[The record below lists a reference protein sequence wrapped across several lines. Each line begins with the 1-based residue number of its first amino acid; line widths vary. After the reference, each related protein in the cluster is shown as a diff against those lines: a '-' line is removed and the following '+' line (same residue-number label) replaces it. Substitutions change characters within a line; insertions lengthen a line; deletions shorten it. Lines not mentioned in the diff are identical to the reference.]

1 MQLLGLFLIL
11 LSVGAFAAPVS
22 GVIIMY
28 SDDLSEVI
36 VPEGLEEIVSEMTAE
51 DAIEL
56 PSYVSSSVDADAR
69 TAEVVFSFTNSFEFD
84 LTLNM
89 IAANIRCVDHDVLLG
104 HAELED
110 QVEIEQGET
119 EEIVV
124 IFIWS
129 ADAEEHFLEE
139 HADESVVDVKLV
151 EMEIDVSGIT
161 VKVPNEVFLALP
173 IADVM

>member
-11 LSVGAFAAPVS
+11 LSVGAFAAPAS
-22 GVIIMY
+22 GVIIMH

-36 VPEGLEEIVSEMTAE
+36 VPEGLEEIVADMTAE

-56 PSYVSSSVDADAR
+56 PSYVSSSVDADSR

>member
-1 MQLLGLFLIL
+1 MQPLGLFLIL

-36 VPEGLEEIVSEMTAE
+36 VPEGLEEIVSEITAE

-56 PSYVSSSVDADAR
+56 PSYVSSSVDPDTR
-69 TAEVVFSFTNSFEFD
+69 TAEVIFSFTNSFEFD

-89 IAANIRCVDHDVLLG
+89 IAANIRCVDHEVLLG

-110 QVEIEQGET
+110 QVEIESGQT

-124 IFIWS
+124 IFVWT
-129 ADAEEHFLEE
+129 ADAEEHFLED
-139 HADESVVDVKLV
+139 HAGETVVDVKLLD
-151 EMEIDVSGIT
+151 MEIDVSGIT
-161 VKVPNEVFLALP
+161 VEVPDEVLLALP
-173 IADVM
+173 IADPM

>member
-11 LSVGAFAAPVS
+11 LSVGAFAGPVS
-22 GVIIMY
+22 GVILMH

-36 VPEGLEEIVSEMTAE
+36 VPEGLEEIMTEMTAE
-51 DAIEL
+51 DAFEL
-56 PSYVSSSVDADAR
+56 PSYVSSSVDPDTR

-110 QVEIEQGET
+110 QVEIEAGET
-119 EEIVV
+119 EEIAVV
-124 IFIWS
+124 FVWT
-129 ADAEEHFLEE
+129 ADAEEHFVED
-139 HADESVVDVKLV
+139 HAGESVVDVKLV
-151 EMEIDVSGIT
+151 DLEIDVSGIT
-161 VKVPNEVFLALP
+161 VEVPDEVLLALP

>member
-1 MQLLGLFLIL
+1 MQPLGLFLIL
-11 LSVGAFAAPVS
+11 LNVGAFAVPVS
-22 GVIIMY
+22 GAIIIY
-28 SDDLSEVI
+28 SNDLSQVI
-36 VPEGLEEIVSEMTAE
+36 VPEGFEEIVSGMTAE

-56 PSYVSSSVDADAR
+56 PKYVSSSVDPDTR

-124 IFIWS
+124 VFIWT

-139 HADESVVDVKLV
+139 HAVESVVDVKLV
-151 EMEIDVSGIT
+151 ELEIDVSGIT

-173 IADVM
+173 IADTM

>member
-36 VPEGLEEIVSEMTAE
+36 VPEGLEEIMTEMTAE
-51 DAIEL
+51 DAFEL
-56 PSYVSSSVDADAR
+56 PSYVSSSVDPDTR

-110 QVEIEQGET
+110 QVEIDAGDT

-124 IFIWS
+124 VFVWS
-129 ADAEEHFLEE
+129 ADAEEHFLED
-139 HADESVVDVKLV
+139 HTGESVVDVKLV
-151 EMEIDVSGIT
+151 ELEIDVSGIT
-161 VKVPNEVFLALP
+161 VEVPEEVLLALP
-173 IADVM
+173 IADAM